1 MKNIL
6 LIITAIFCFGSLGA
20 QTGLKISYGTQVE
33 LSGSINLV
41 LNDMDID
48 NDGSIGQSGTP
59 SVTFTGSTDRGIY
72 SSDDIEFYNLVIN
85 KSAGGKLELDTDI
98 LVENNIEMIQGI
110 FDIKGYLISLDG
122 GQITGESG
130 SNYITGTSGRIEYIT
145 ILNAPDQETPG
156 NLGLEITSVANLGQ
170 TVIRRGHSEQTS
182 NTGGKSILR
191 YFDINPVNNSG
202 LNATLRIYYNDVDL
216 NGIPE
221 GELEPW
227 RSTDNGSTWELQT
240 GSLVNTTNNWVQ
252 LSGIDAF
259 SRWTLASATTSS
271 LPVELSIF
279 KGRAVDK
286 YNLLEWETLSE
297 NNVDYFEIQKLK
309 NETWEAI
316 DQVEAAHFTT
326 ITQTYSFKD
335 FDINS
340 LEYYRLRIIDYDDKE
355 EYSEIISID
364 QGFTS
369 DDLFTV
375 YPNPAHNYLSI
386 EFDDMLIFN
395 EILIY
400 DYSGKKIR
408 SVKSK
413 TEEIN
418 IEKLPTGIY
427 FLEARFANHSFKR
440 KITKL

>member
-1 MKNIL
+1 MKNNL
-6 LIITAIFCFGSLGA
+6 LIIAAILCFGSLYA
-20 QTGLKISYGTQVE
+20 QTGLKVNSGTQVI
-33 LSGSINLV
+33 LNGSVNLV
-41 LNDMDID
+41 LNDMDLD
-48 NDGSIGQSGTP
+48 NDGVFGHSGTP
-59 SVTFTGSTDRGIY
+59 SIVFSGSTDKGIY
-72 SSDDIEFYNLVIN
+72 SYDDVEFYNLIIS
-85 KSAGGKLELDTDI
+85 KTDGGKLELDTDI
-98 LVENNIEMIQGI
+98 LVENNIEIDQGI
-110 FDIKGYLISLDG
+110 FDIKGFLITLDG
-122 GQITGESG
+122 GQVIGESG
-130 SNYITGTSGRIEYIT
+130 TNYITGTSGRIEYIT

-156 NLGLEITSVANLGQ
+156 NLGIEITSVANLGQ

-191 YFDINPVNNSG
+191 YYDINPVNNTG

-279 KGRAVDK
+279 KGKNVGN

-297 NNVDYFEIQKLK
+297 SNVDYFEIQKLEK
-309 NETWEAI
+309 ETWEAI
-316 DQVEAAHFTT
+316 DRVEAAHFTT
-326 ITQTYSFKD
+326 VTQNYSFKD
-335 FDINS
+335 FDIS
-340 LEYYRLRIIDYDDKE
+340 PLEYYRLRIIDYDDKE
-355 EYSEIISID
+355 EFSEIISID

-375 YPNPAHNYLSI
+375 YPNPAHNYLTI
-386 EFDDMLIFN
+386 EFDDNLIFD